1 MDAVTQAKIIQLFY
15 RNRHLLRKSNATHIA
30 IWPDGKV
37 CGTDY
42 KAQQE
47 RLDKVHKF
55 HWTWSRCYVMSQF
68 VFYYLGGYESDWELK
83 CIKEIPF
90 EISGV
95 EGVTSHWFV
104 QNKWDDTII
113 DLTSA
118 QFQGVLDIYDKYEHG
133 RRANLGFPFYYGKTR
148 NDKFIVNGLTVPS
161 KECLKFYEVWRENE
175 GPNESFE
182 RYYKVYQQS
191 LKQKSQRYIQ

>member
-1 MDAVTQAKIIQLFY
+1 MDIVTQDKIIQLFY
-15 RNRHLLRKSNATHIA
+15 RNRHLFRKSYATHIA
-30 IWPDGKV
+30 VWPDGKI

-47 RLDKVHKF
+47 ALDEVHDF

-83 CIKEIPF
+83 CIKAIPF

-104 QNKWDDTII
+104 QNSKDDRII
-113 DLTSA
+113 DLTKE
-118 QFQGVLDIYDKYEHG
+118 QFTGVLNINEWYEKG

-148 NDKFIVNGLTVPS
+148 NDKFIVNGKCVPS
-161 KECLKFYEVWRENE
+161 KECLRFYEIWRQTEK
-175 GPNESFE
+175 NESFE
-182 RYYKVYQQS
+182 RYFETY
-191 LKQKSQRYIQ
+191 LKSRL